1 MKKNLIFAS
10 EWMKV
15 HSITN
20 EAKPEEKIV
29 EIDITGIIGDSGDWF
44 SDDNEAS
51 KNTKD
56 KMRAELKAIA
66 ELNATLIIINIDS
79 PGGSVAHGL
88 SIHDMLAAHP
98 AKKETRII
106 GMTASIATI
115 IAQVGDTRKM
125 SENALM
131 LVHHASWGLMGG
143 FNAQELEGV
152 ISDLKT
158 VDARLMAIYEK
169 KTGKKA
175 AAVKELMDANAGQGK
190 WIDAEEA
197 KNNNLIDETFE
208 PASMR
213 MAAQV
218 SPEII
223 AKFKYPNLP
232 ENMTKVAT
240 DTRSLFDRTKDGIIA
255 IFAKTDAEKKDVPE
269 EIQNQL
275 QEFETKLTDLEAE
288 NARMEAEA
296 TAKASELENLT
307 NQVATATGIIAER
320 DQTIEALNATIA
332 GHESAINQLKAGST
346 KVKAIP
352 GAEGNEGM
360 KVLSPE
366 DAAWA
371 QSLEN
376 LRKGQEARVEEIE
389 NDPIK

>member
-1 MKKNLIFAS
+1 MKKTLLFAS
-10 EWMKV
+10 EWSKIHTV
-15 HSITN
+15 TN

-29 EIDITGIIGDSGDWF
+29 EIDITGIIGDSGGWF

-152 ISDLKT
+152 IADLKT
-158 VDARLMAIYEK
+158 VDTRLQAIYEK

-197 KNNNLIDETFE
+197 KGFNLIDEIFE
-208 PASMR
+208 PASAK

-218 SPEII
+218 DPEII

-232 ENMTKVAT
+232 TNMTKTAT
-240 DTRSLFDRTKDGIIA
+240 DTRSLFDKIKAGILA
-255 IFAKTDAEKKDVPE
+255 IFAASDVENKDVPE
-269 EIQNQL
+269 EIQNQI
-275 QEFETKLTDLEAE
+275 QEFNTKLTALEAE
-288 NARMEAEA
+288 NARMEEAA
-296 TAKASELENLT
+296 TATATEIENLT
-307 NQVATATGIIAER
+307 NQVAAGATTLAER
-320 DQTIEALNATIA
+320 DQTITDLNARIA
-332 GHESAINQLKAGST
+332 SQETLINQLRANST
-346 KVKAIP
+346 KVKGVA
-352 GAEGNEGM
+352 GG
-360 KVLSPE
+360 E
-366 DAAWA
+366 DNNPTPKTKEELAWEE
-371 QSLEN
+371 SLEN
-376 LRKGQEARVEEIE
+376 LRKGQQPRRDDVEP
-389 NDPIK
+389 DPIK